1 MFAKVHP
8 AEDVK
13 SGNTGSCHDL
23 VRYLEKETGEGQRFF
38 SHTEQDISPERVIM
52 DIDGN
57 KKALGANDAKFFM
70 LSLNPSQS
78 EQMHL
83 IGRKVDD
90 FKELTPQEKKEV
102 FQKLE
107 AFTRSAM
114 DEYALNFGRDNIRGG
129 QDLMYYARVET
140 ERSYHPED
148 EEVKQGIAR
157 IGEPKPGL
165 NLHVHVI
172 VSRKSLDGKV
182 KLSPGAKSAGNT
194 WELEGRGTVKRGFS
208 HEGWKVRVQECFN
221 RKFDYQAKEGETYV
235 RPQVSAEIGKITNP
249 ELKRILQ
256 DEQFTAANQIVAAM
270 REQGYTHQVRKGV
283 HSFSREGEVFQV
295 EHRLLKAFEQPLSDG
310 KYSINSL
317 VYWVTYVHNVV
328 YSFYRSMIYCYINST
343 QRCAGSIVIDIIPT
357 NGADKRKF
365 FPFAPYF
372 PVTNVIKRYFY
383 PYFPAIIG
391 IKGYSFPYF
400 PYLSGIM
407 KIKTAL
413 YSLFSRL
420 DWHKTVVFPCL
431 GEIYE
436 GIRSLSWEI
445 PVT

>member
-1 MFAKVHP
+1 MKIFSEELVEKAVKELHI
-8 AEDVK
+8 ANLAQATIGDVL
-13 SGNTGSCHDL
+13 L
-23 VRYLEKETGEGQRFF
+23 VAQYLEKETGEGQRFF

-148 EEVKQGIAR
+148 EEAKQGIAR

-182 KLSPGAKSAGNT
+182 KLSPGG
-194 WELEGRGTVKRGFS
+194 
-208 HEGWKVRVQECFN
+208 
-221 RKFDYQAKEGETYV
+221 
-235 RPQVSAEIGKITNP
+235 
-249 ELKRILQ
+249 
-256 DEQFTAANQIVAAM
+256 
-270 REQGYTHQVRKGV
+270 
-283 HSFSREGEVFQV
+283 
-295 EHRLLKAFEQPLSDG
+295 
-310 KYSINSL
+310 
-317 VYWVTYVHNVV
+317 
-328 YSFYRSMIYCYINST
+328 
-343 QRCAGSIVIDIIPT
+343 
-357 NGADKRKF
+357 
-365 FPFAPYF
+365 
-372 PVTNVIKRYFY
+372 
-383 PYFPAIIG
+383 
-391 IKGYSFPYF
+391 
-400 PYLSGIM
+400 
-407 KIKTAL
+407 
-413 YSLFSRL
+413 
-420 DWHKTVVFPCL
+420 
-431 GEIYE
+431 
-436 GIRSLSWEI
+436 
-445 PVT
+445 